1 MLLTL
6 VFVSLLVFVVV
17 RVLPGDPAL
26 IMLGIEASPEAVA
39 RLRESLGLNLPV
51 PVQYLRWIA
60 RAVAGDLGRSIQYD
74 VPVAG
79 LIPSRLSLTLPPTL
93 MAAPLMAPAAIPPG
107 GFAPPRHRPW

>member
-1 MLLTL
+1 MLVTL

-51 PVQYLRWIA
+51 PVQYVRWIG

-79 LIPSRLSLTLPPTL
+79 LIVARLSVTIPLTL
-93 MAAPLMAPAAIPPG
+93 MAAPRMRSASSPLG
-107 GFAPPRHRPW
+107 